1 MEATKR
7 ICIAGAGS
15 SGLTSIKACLEED
28 LLPVCFEKTDQIGG
42 LWCYREDDVEGV
54 GSVMKSTI
62 TNTSKEM
69 SAFSDFPPPK
79 DFPTYMHN
87 SYLLKYFEMYAEK
100 FDLVRH
106 IRFRHEILKVEQNHD
121 FDETGQWKITIR
133 DIENNVHFDEIF
145 DGMMVCTGHHV
156 FPYIPTFL
164 EIEKFKGK
172 VLHTHSYKKPDG
184 YDAKKVVIV
193 GVGNSAGDVT
203 VELSQIAKQ
212 VYLSVRNGCWIIP
225 RTSPGG
231 KPLDASLFRRWW
243 NLIWF
248 YTPYKLLRYF
258 VDTFVGKET
267 GHSPYCFR
275 CKRSILEQRSTV
287 NDELRH
293 VIQSGAVTVKGNIRK
308 FTENG
313 VVFEGEETE
322 YEVDIVILA
331 TGYDIKFP
339 FLDQKIVS
347 IRKQKLE
354 LYKYVV
360 PIRLKHPTLGMIAL
374 AQPVGSLFPIAEIQA
389 RWFALLMNKKVCLP
403 SVKQMLSDI
412 KKKMDM
418 ITRRY
423 PDNIRYTIVVDWI
436 PLMDETACLINA
448 KPNLLKLILTDPKL
462 FWKCFWGPC
471 LPYQFRLQGPHAW
484 AGARNAILSY

>member
-1 MEATKR
+1 
-7 ICIAGAGS
+7 
-15 SGLTSIKACLEED
+15 
-28 LLPVCFEKTDQIGG
+28 
-42 LWCYREDDVEGV
+42 
-54 GSVMKSTI
+54 
-62 TNTSKEM
+62 
-69 SAFSDFPPPK
+69 
-79 DFPTYMHN
+79 
-87 SYLLKYFEMYAEK
+87 
-100 FDLVRH
+100 
-106 IRFRHEILKVEQNHD
+106 
-121 FDETGQWKITIR
+121 
-133 DIENNVHFDEIF
+133 
-145 DGMMVCTGHHV
+145 MVFTGHHV

-172 VLHTHSYKKPDG
+172 VLNTHSYKKPDG

-193 GVGNSAGDVT
+193 GAGKSAEDVT
-203 VELSQIAKQ
+203 VELSQIAKE
-212 VYLSVRNGCWIIP
+212 VYLSVRSGCWIIP
-225 RTSPGG
+225 RISPGG

-243 NLIWF
+243 YLICF
-248 YTPYKLLRYF
+248 HTPYKQLRYI
-258 VDTFVGKET
+258 VDTFVGEET
-267 GHSPYCFR
+267 GHSSYCLR

-287 NDELRH
+287 NDELLH

-374 AQPVGSLFPIAEIQA
+374 AQPVGSSFPIGEIQA
-389 RWFALLMNKKVCLP
+389 RWFLLVMKKKVCLS
-403 SVKQMLSDI
+403 SVKQMLSDT
-412 KKKMDM
+412 KKKIDM

-423 PDNIRYTIVVDWI
+423 PDNIPYTVVADWI
-436 PLMDETACLINA
+436 PLMDETESLIYA
-448 KPNLLKLILTDPKL
+448 KPNLLKLIFNDFII

-484 AGARNAILSY
+484 AGARNAI